1 MTAIVHKERV
11 VLFLDECH
19 LLWGDVLGYAWGPTG
34 QRVEVPITN
43 ARQRQTYYGALNL
56 LTGRA
61 FTSPAEAGNGE
72 QTVAFL
78 KHVRQRFQ
86 GRPLL
91 LIWDGAP
98 YHRSEAVRAYLREVN
113 GDRPEEE
120 WRIHCIQFA
129 PHAPEQNPME
139 DVWLGAKN
147 HVRKMWHQIS
157 TFQDVKRYF
166 TTCIAGQCFD
176 FEKLNWYGRLQLI

>member
-1 MTAIVHKERV
+1 MTAIVRKARV

-19 LLWGDVLGYAWGPTG
+19 LLWGDALGYVWGPKG
-34 QRVEVPITN
+34 QRVEIPITN
-43 ARQRQTYYGALNL
+43 AHQRQTYDGALTV

-61 FTSPAEAGNGE
+61 VTAPAMAGNGE

-78 KHVRQRFQ
+78 KHLRQRFQ

-98 YHRSEAVRAYLREVN
+98 YHRSEAVRAYLREIN
-113 GDRPEEE
+113 GDRPEEA
-120 WRIHCIQFA
+120 WRIHCLQFA
-129 PHAPEQNPME
+129 PHAPEQNPRE

-147 HVRKMWHQIS
+147 HIRKMWSEITS
-157 TFQDVKRYF
+157 FLDVTRYF
-166 TTCIAGQCFD
+166 TTFVDGHD
-176 FEKLNWYGRLQLI
+176 FEFDKLHWYGRLQLI

>member
-1 MTAIVHKERV
+1 MSSAV
-11 VLFLDECH
+11 
-19 LLWGDVLGYAWGPTG
+19 GDALGYAWGLKG

-43 ARQRQTYYGALNL
+43 EHQRQTYYGALNL

-61 FTSPAEAGNGE
+61 LTYPTVAGNGE

-78 KHVRQRFQ
+78 KHLRQRFQ

-91 LIWDGAP
+91 LIWDGVP
-98 YHRSEAVRAYLREVN
+98 YHRSAAVKTYLRTVN
-113 GDRPEEE
+113 GDRPEEA
-120 WRIHCIQFA
+120 WRIQCVQLA

-147 HVRKMWHQIS
+147 HVRKMWYALQS
-157 TFQDVKRYF
+157 FLDVKRYF
-166 TTCIAGQCFD
+166 TTFVECHLCE
-176 FEKLNWYGRLQLI
+176 FENLNWYGRLQLI